1 MRLAGAACA
10 LGLDGLSFIRLIDPT
25 ESLVAETVLAEAV
38 DFAERRDRGLA
49 NKIASEVSKLF
60 GS

>member
-1 MRLAGAACA
+1 MLAGAACA
-10 LGLDGLSFIRLIDPT
+10 LGLDGLGFIRLADPA
-25 ESLVAETVLAEAV
+25 ESLVAEAALAEAV
-38 DFAERRDRGLA
+38 DFAEHRDRALA